1 MHIEFTQADDSH
13 VKDLV
18 TLVNGAYRGESAKA
32 GWTTEAHLLDG
43 QRTDVFL
50 IKHMINKEESTILIA
65 EDEDAEQL
73 VGCVHLEKQGND
85 LHLGMLTVHPE
96 YQNKKIGKML
106 LSEAE
111 ALAEFWECNNIAIEV
126 ITLRTELISWYEKRG
141 FKKTGETKPFPM
153 NDPRFGIPKVEKLEF
168 LVMKKKI

>member
-1 MHIEFTQADDSH
+1 MHIEFTQADESH
-13 VKDLV
+13 LEDLV
-18 TLVNGAYRGESAKA
+18 TLVNGAYRGESGKA
-32 GWTTEAHLLDG
+32 GWTTESDLLDG
-43 QRTDVFL
+43 QRTDVESLNQL
-50 IKHMINKEESTILIA
+50 IDREESVILIA
-65 EDEDAEQL
+65 EDEDAEAL
-73 VGCVHLEKQGND
+73 VGCVHLEKQDTD

-111 ALAEFWECNNIAIEV
+111 ALADFWECNNISIEV

-141 FKKTGETKPFPM
+141 FKKTGEVKPFPM
-153 NDPRFGIPKVEKLEF
+153 KDPRFGIPKVGHLEF

>member
-13 VKDLV
+13 VKGLAQ
-18 TLVNGAYRGESAKA
+18 LVNGAYRGDGSKV
-32 GWTTEAHLLDG
+32 GWTTEADILDG
-43 QRTDVFL
+43 QRTDVFSL
-50 IKHMINKEESTILIA
+50 KQMINREDSTILIA

-85 LHLGMLTVHPE
+85 LHLGMLTVNPE

-111 ALAEFWECNNIAIEV
+111 ALAEFWECTNIVIEV
-126 ITLRTELISWYEKRG
+126 ITLRTELVSWYEKRG

-153 NDPRFGIPKVEKLEF
+153 NDPRFGIPKVDKLEF

>member
-13 VKDLV
+13 VKDLAQ
-18 TLVNGAYRGESAKA
+18 LVNGAYRGDGSKV
-32 GWTTEAHLLDG
+32 GWTTEADILDG
-43 QRTDVFL
+43 QRTDVFSL
-50 IKHMINKEESTILIA
+50 KQMINREDSTILIA

-85 LHLGMLTVHPE
+85 LHLGMLTVNPE

-111 ALAEFWECNNIAIEV
+111 ALAEFWECTNIVIEV
-126 ITLRTELISWYEKRG
+126 ITLRSELVSWYEKRG

-153 NDPRFGIPKVEKLEF
+153 NEPRFGIPKVDKLEF

>member
-13 VKDLV
+13 VKELV
-18 TLVNGAYRGESAKA
+18 TLVNSAYRGDGAKV
-32 GWTTEAHLLDG
+32 GWTTEADILDG
-43 QRTDVFL
+43 QRTDVFSL
-50 IKHMINKEESTILIA
+50 KQMINREDSTILIA

-85 LHLGMLTVHPE
+85 LHLGMLTVNPE

-111 ALAEFWECNNIAIEV
+111 ALAEFWECTNIVIEV
-126 ITLRTELISWYEKRG
+126 ITLRTELVSWYEKRG

-153 NDPRFGIPKVEKLEF
+153 NDPRFGIPKVDKLEF